1 MKTQSAFNSTAY
13 IGLGSNLADPQN
25 QVEQAIQA
33 IAKSTDMQLIKQSSL
48 YRTAPVGYDDQPDF
62 INAVIEIKT
71 NLSPLDLLHRLFEIE
86 NIQGRERPFPNAPRV
101 LDLDLLMYDQVK
113 METGVLN
120 LPHPRMHERG
130 FVMLPFAEI
139 APDVMIGIYGLA
151 KTLAD
156 QCQNQGVFKL

>member
-1 MKTQSAFNSTAY
+1 MKTQLAFNSTAY
-13 IGLGSNLADPQN
+13 IALGSNLADPKN
-25 QVEQAIQA
+25 QVEQAIHTF
-33 IAKSTDMQLIKQSSL
+33 AKSTDMQLNKQSSL
-48 YRTAPVGYDDQPDF
+48 YRTAPVGYDNQPDF

-71 NLSPLDLLHRLFEIE
+71 NLSPLELLHHLFEIE
-86 NIQGRERPFPNAPRV
+86 NKQGRERPFPNAPRV

-113 METGVLN
+113 METGELN

-139 APDVMIGIYGLA
+139 APDVMIGNYGLA
-151 KTLAD
+151 KTLAH